1 MTTLSGIFHTMS
13 PDRPPPR
20 VVADEKETLREF
32 LDYLRESVI
41 GKASGLEGEQ
51 LARRMVPSGTSLL
64 WLVRHL
70 TRVEMIHLQVS
81 FEGRD
86 VALPPAEVEAEDA
99 SASIA
104 AYRAAIE
111 ESNEIIAGSE
121 DLSQLAV
128 RPRGPDG
135 QAMPLRW
142 TLVHLIVETARHAG
156 HADILREQLDGT
168 VGR

>member
-1 MTTLSGIFHTMS
+1 MS
-13 PDRPPPR
+13 PDRSPPR
-20 VVADEKETLREF
+20 LVADEKETLRGF

-51 LARRMVPSGTSLL
+51 LARRMVPSGTSLF

-86 VALPPAEVEAEDA
+86 VALPAAEVDA
-99 SASIA
+99 GDAPASVIA
-104 AYRAAIE
+104 AYRAAIK
-111 ESNEIIAGSE
+111 ESNEIIARSP

-135 QAMPLRW
+135 QTMPLRW
-142 TLVHLIVETARHAG
+142 TLVHLIEETARHAG
-156 HADILREQLDGT
+156 HADILREQLDGS

>member
-1 MTTLSGIFHTMS
+1 MS
-13 PDRPPPR
+13 PDRNPPR
-20 VVADEKETLREF
+20 LVADEKETLREF

-41 GKASGLEGEQ
+41 GKASGLDGDQ
-51 LARRMVPSGTSLL
+51 LVRRMVPSGTSLC

-86 VALPPAEVEAEDA
+86 VTLPPPEVDGTLDPA
-99 SASIA
+99 SVIA
-104 AYRAAIE
+104 DYRAAIKV
-111 ESNEIIAGSE
+111 SNEIIARSP
-121 DLSQLAV
+121 DLGQLAV

-142 TLVHLIVETARHAG
+142 TLVHLIEETARHAG
-156 HADILREQLDGT
+156 HADILREQLDGS

>member
-1 MTTLSGIFHTMS
+1 MS
-13 PDRPPPR
+13 PDRIPPR
-20 VVADEKETLREF
+20 LVADEKETLRQF

-41 GKASGLEGEQ
+41 AKASGLEGEQ
-51 LARRMVPSGTSLL
+51 LARRMVPSGTSLV

-86 VALPPAEVEAEDA
+86 VALPPAEADGGDA
-99 SASIA
+99 PDLIA
-104 AYRAAIE
+104 AYRAAIR
-111 ESNEIIAGSE
+111 ESNDIIGRCA

-142 TLVHLIVETARHAG
+142 TLVHLIEETARHAG
-156 HADILREQLDGT
+156 HADILREQLDGS